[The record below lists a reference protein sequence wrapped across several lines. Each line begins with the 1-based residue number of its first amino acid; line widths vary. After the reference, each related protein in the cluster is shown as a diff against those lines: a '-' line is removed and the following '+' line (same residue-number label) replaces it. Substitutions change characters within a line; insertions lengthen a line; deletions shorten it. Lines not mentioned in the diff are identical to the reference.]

1 MSMLPEQLRKL
12 SQHAR
17 LNELQNHF
25 LFNLP
30 FWIAATVTALLAV
43 VYAKLFAW
51 SEEWALAQADSYL
64 ILLTAPLGILLS
76 FLIGHY
82 FSKEAIGSGIPQII
96 ASVAETSKEKRS
108 ELNRRIFS
116 LRMILTKIIG
126 SCFCVLGG
134 GSTGREGPTLQI
146 SAAVFYQVSRIWPK
160 SLPMPQTNLMVLAG
174 GAGGLAAAFN
184 TPLGGVVFAI
194 EELSKTHI
202 SMIRTSIFQAVII
215 CGIVAQMFMGN
226 YLYLGDA
233 QLSQDLSGVL
243 MHTLWMAFVIGL
255 TGAIFAQLLYNIGR
269 WRARFSF
276 SRQLVMTLMCG
287 AAFSLLIYVCGES
300 ALGGGKHFLADA
312 LRHPEQGN
320 ILFPIARIMGNFLT
334 YIAGVIG
341 GIFAPA
347 LASGAAM
354 AQYMSHELGL
364 GAPRAMML
372 VGMVAFLTGV
382 TRTPFTSFVLVL
394 EMSDSHEFILYLM
407 LSAFVASVAGYLVNP
422 KSFYEQVAH
431 NLRENQNPPQTA
443 APATTPPTGEPKD
456 EQHQQ

>member
-1 MSMLPEQLRKL
+1 MSNIPEHFRKL
-12 SQHAR
+12 TQHAR

-30 FWIAATVTALLAV
+30 FWIAATITALLAV
-43 VYAKLFAW
+43 IYAKLFAW
-51 SEEWALAQADSYL
+51 SEDWALSQADGYV
-64 ILLTAPLGILLS
+64 IFLTAPAGILLS
-76 FLIGHY
+76 FLIGHF
-82 FSKEAIGSGIPQII
+82 FSKEALGSGIPQII
-96 ASVAETSKEKRS
+96 ASVAETSDEKRNG
-108 ELNRRIFS
+108 LNRRIFS
-116 LRMILTKIIG
+116 LRMIATKIIG
-126 SCFCVLGG
+126 SCLCVLGG

-146 SAAVFYQVSRIWPK
+146 SAAIFYQVSKFWPK
-160 SLPMPQTNLMVLAG
+160 SLPMPQTKLMVLAG

-226 YLYLGDA
+226 YLYLGNA

-243 MHTLWMAFVIGL
+243 MHTLWMSFVIGL
-255 TGAIFAQLLYNIGR
+255 TGAIFAQSLYKIGR

-276 SRQLVMTLMCG
+276 GRQLAMTLLCG
-287 AAFSLLIYVCGES
+287 AAFSLLIYVCGTS
-300 ALGGGKHFLADA
+300 AIGGGKHFLADA
-312 LRHPEQGN
+312 LHHPEQGN
-320 ILFPIARIMGNFLT
+320 VLFPVARILGNFLT
-334 YIAGVIG
+334 YISGVIG

-354 AQYMSHELGL
+354 AQYMSHELAL

-407 LSAFVASVAGYLVNP
+407 LSAFVASIAGYLVNP

-431 NLRENQNPPQTA
+431 NIRETQSPPQA
-443 APATTPPTGEPKD
+443 ATPASGDPR
-456 EQHQQ
+456 